1 MWIFE
6 SPTNYSEMVSKI
18 SKSVFIISLIILY
31 LFCQISEDFNLFLEQ
46 ISFGAVYEL
55 GGIKLN
61 FALLVVPLLMG
72 ILEHVFKI
80 HDKISSL
87 LKIRI
92 RYDKR
97 IIISTMLKKCG
108 NNKKVAKLSVKEI
121 KKCMNIFYEYA
132 SSTSPKIDTHYITLT
147 LNEWCW
153 FWIFFDILILI
164 LPTSIIFLILK
175 WSCKN
180 LLYVGIFV
188 FVLVVMLFLIMLQ
201 TISYTKKELDVIF
214 KEYRGDVQKGIKD
227 ALHSK

>member
-1 MWIFE
+1 MIFRPSKNERIFIMWIFE

-132 SSTSPKIDTHYITLT
+132 SSTSPLSNSLLLCNFVLPEMKAKVCVTTHFSL
-147 LNEWCW
+147 LK
-153 FWIFFDILILI
+153 
-164 LPTSIIFLILK
+164 SIILNGKKTVL
-175 WSCKN
+175 KN
-180 LLYVGIFV
+180 LQMNSMKLTY
-188 FVLVVMLFLIMLQ
+188 
-201 TISYTKKELDVIF
+201 
-214 KEYRGDVQKGIKD
+214 
-227 ALHSK
+227 

>member
-6 SPTNYSEMVSKI
+6 SPTNYSEMISKI
-18 SKSVFIISLIILY
+18 SKCVFVISLIILY
-31 LFCQISEDFNLFLEQ
+31 LFCQISDDFNLFFEQ
-46 ISFGAVYEL
+46 ISFGAIYEF

-61 FALLVVPLLMG
+61 FALLIVPLIMG

-87 LKIRI
+87 IMLRKF
-92 RYDKR
+92 YDKR
-97 IIISTMLKKCG
+97 IIVSNMLKKSECG
-108 NNKKVAKLSVKEI
+108 KKINQLSEEEF

-132 SSTSPKIDTHYITLT
+132 SSTSPQIDSHYITLT

-164 LPTSIIFLILK
+164 IPTGTIFLILK

-180 LLYVGIFV
+180 LLYVGILMLVLV
-188 FVLVVMLFLIMLQ
+188 FVLFLIMCQ
-201 TISYTKKELDVIF
+201 TISYTNKEVDVIF
-214 KEYRGDVQKGIKD
+214 KKYNNDIKNGIRN
-227 ALHSK
+227 ALYSR